1 MRILTSGSTRRFAS
15 AAARY
20 GLAVAGV
27 AVATLLTLPLHESG
41 IRGVLFVPAI
51 LLAAL
56 YGGIGPGLFAA
67 GLSVLSIDYFLIAPR
82 FRFAVLTA
90 TDATYIVV
98 FSLSAL
104 LIAWLTGRQRRSQES
119 LRQHASLLDLSHDAV
134 MVRDP
139 NDVVTYWNRGAAER
153 YGWTREEAV
162 GKSSHEILKTVFPV
176 PLAEIEAELQR
187 TGRWEGELVHTK
199 QDGTRVVVASRWS
212 MQRDDQG
219 RPAGVLETNNDITQQ
234 VRASEALTESQAE
247 LARVSRLTMLG
258 EITASMAHEINQ
270 PLAAVVMN
278 GNACRRWLEASPPNM
293 QEALEATRRVVS
305 DGERAGQVI
314 ARVRSLVRKG
324 APERTALNVNDVI
337 KETLAFTRVELEQR
351 QIAVRAELPD
361 DLPRVMGDRVQLQQV
376 LVNLILNGVEAMAD
390 VSDQARRLTIQSRR
404 KEDNTVTVAVSDNG
418 KGLDPAQAERIFE
431 AFFSTK
437 ASGLGMGLS
446 VSRSIIEQHGGK
458 IWATPNDAS
467 GVTMRFS
474 LPAGAS

>member
-1 MRILTSGSTRRFAS
+1 M
-15 AAARY
+15 
-20 GLAVAGV
+20 
-27 AVATLLTLPLHESG
+27 
-41 IRGVLFVPAI
+41 
-51 LLAAL
+51 
-56 YGGIGPGLFAA
+56 
-67 GLSVLSIDYFLIAPR
+67 
-82 FRFAVLTA
+82 
-90 TDATYIVV
+90 
-98 FSLSAL
+98 
-104 LIAWLTGRQRRSQES
+104 
-119 LRQHASLLDLSHDAV
+119 
-134 MVRDP
+134 
-139 NDVVTYWNRGAAER
+139 
-153 YGWTREEAV
+153 
-162 GKSSHEILKTVFPV
+162 

-187 TGRWEGELVHTK
+187 TGRWEGELVHARR
-199 QDGTRVVVASRWS
+199 DGTRVVVASRWS

-219 RPAGVLETNNDITQQ
+219 KPAGVLETNNDITQR
-234 VRASEALTESQAE
+234 VRASHALTESQAE

-278 GNACRRWLEASPPNM
+278 GNACRRWLEASPPNI
-293 QEALEATRRVVS
+293 QEGLEATRRVVS

-324 APERTALNVNDVI
+324 VPERTPLNVNEVI

-351 QIAVRAELPD
+351 RVAVRAELPD

-390 VSDQARRLTIQSRR
+390 VADQSRRLTIQSRR
-404 KEDNTVTVAVSDNG
+404 KEDNTVTVAVTDNG

-467 GVTMRFS
+467 GPTGVTGVTMRFS
-474 LPAGAS
+474 LPAGAA